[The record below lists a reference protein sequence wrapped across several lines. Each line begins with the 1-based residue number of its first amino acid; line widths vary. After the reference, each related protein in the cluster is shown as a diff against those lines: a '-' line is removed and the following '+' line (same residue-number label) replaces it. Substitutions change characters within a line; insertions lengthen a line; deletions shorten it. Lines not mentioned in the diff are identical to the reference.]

1 MIADNGLRGNI
12 TEQDREQYEQRWTD
26 FMVKFWQEKMMKFSP
41 PVYDRGAL
49 YHSLVGVLH
58 PGSPTTIEHRFL
70 EYGIYVA
77 AGTGNGY
84 RRGNSGKDDENGLQF
99 LRGKKWNKGKGHRH
113 RRDWFAKKYLYR
125 ILRLNDFEATFYGQA
140 YQGLLSDALSAMFGD
155 SSALARHNNGN
166 NKAAM
171 ALGNL

>member
-1 MIADNGLRGNI
+1 MTADNGLRGNI

-41 PVYDRGAL
+41 PVYDTGAL

-84 RRGNSGKDDENGLQF
+84 RRGNSGKDDENG
-99 LRGKKWNKGKGHRH
+99 KWNKGKGHRQ
-113 RRDWFAKKYLYR
+113 RRDWFAKKYLYS
-125 ILRLNDFEATFYGQA
+125 IHRLNDFEATFYGQA